1 MTALPTPDAVQ
12 TVSAGHFGEWLAQFR
27 AALRGDSG
35 IDVPCGECVGCCVSG
50 YSIQVRAT
58 DRRALANIPVTL
70 LLEAPGYPGEDRVMP
85 PRADGT
91 CQMLS
96 ARRCTIYADR
106 PQTCL
111 DYDCR
116 IFAAAGIE
124 AGFGKD
130 VINARVRA
138 WRFTYPA
145 ESDRRAHEAVRAA
158 ASFIEHKRSRFSG
171 ARVPRTPTGI
181 AVMAVKVYEVFLESA
196 TSARPEEEV
205 AGAVLHASREFDLDN
220 NA

>member
-1 MTALPTPDAVQ
+1 MAALPVSCPTQTIDA
-12 TVSAGHFGEWLAQFR
+12 GPFGEWLAQFR

-50 YSIQVRAT
+50 YSIQVRAA
-58 DRRALANIPVTL
+58 DRRTLAKIPVTL
-70 LLEAPGYPGEDRVMP
+70 LVEAPGFPGGDRVMP

-116 IFAAAGIE
+116 IFAAASIE

-145 ESDRRAHEAVRAA
+145 ESDRCAHEAVRAA
-158 ASFIEHKRSRFSG
+158 ASFIENKRSSFSG

-181 AVMAVKVYEVFLESA
+181 AVMAVKVYEVFLEPA
-196 TSARPEEEV
+196 ISARTEEEV
-205 AGAVLHASREFDLDN
+205 AGAVLHASREFDLGKL
-220 NA
+220 